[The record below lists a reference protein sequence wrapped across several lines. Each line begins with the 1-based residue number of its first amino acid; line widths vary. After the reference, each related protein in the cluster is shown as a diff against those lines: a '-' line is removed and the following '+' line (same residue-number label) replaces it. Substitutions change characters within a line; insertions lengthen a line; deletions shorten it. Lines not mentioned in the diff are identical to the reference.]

1 MGKSELFDNMALNK
15 NYPTNRKLIDL
26 SSFKIYKKFNNL
38 KQNLRYF
45 KKK

>member
-26 SSFKIYKKFNNL
+26 SSGEVFDAGKIIIV
-38 KQNLRYF
+38 
-45 KKK
+45 